1 MNSGLLLPHTR
12 VTGAGRKRRLQKLL
26 SRPEREIDT
35 SDIPELTEKFW
46 QNAARNPFFFPL
58 DQNGKR
64 EKPRD

>member
-1 MNSGLLLPHTR
+1 VNSGLLCRTR
-12 VTGAGRKRRLQKLL
+12 GLTGAGRKRRLQKLL

-46 QNAARNPFFFPL
+46 QNAARNPFLLL

-64 EKPRD
+64 KKPATN